1 MRSKTNWEVGL
12 GSEDE
17 RVHQAERVHHT
28 MMYSQLGDPAESRTI
43 LPSRMEMQDL
53 DGKTEGRGE
62 WINEEGHGGT
72 KVEEES
78 DVMEVTT

>member
-1 MRSKTNWEVGL
+1 M
-12 GSEDE
+12 
-17 RVHQAERVHHT
+17 Q
-28 MMYSQLGDPAESRTI
+28 YSQLGDPTGSPTI

-53 DGKTEGRGE
+53 DGEIVGREE

-78 DVMEVTT
+78 DVMELTT

>member
-1 MRSKTNWEVGL
+1 M
-12 GSEDE
+12 
-17 RVHQAERVHHT
+17 Q
-28 MMYSQLGDPAESRTI
+28 YSQLGDPAGSPTI

-53 DGKTEGRGE
+53 DGETEGREE

-78 DVMEVTT
+78 DALALTT

>member
-1 MRSKTNWEVGL
+1 M
-12 GSEDE
+12 
-17 RVHQAERVHHT
+17 Q
-28 MMYSQLGDPAESRTI
+28 YSQLGDPVGSPTI

-53 DGKTEGRGE
+53 DGEIEGREE

-78 DVMEVTT
+78 DVMELTT